1 MRGGTRIDWHHCPR
15 AAMRRMRVAPP
26 QHAFCDND
34 SPSHEYGRMSCRPLA
49 HPPAPDRRTRI
60 ADGFAGFSH
69 AARTRSQRQR
79 QRQRQRQSQSQ
90 SQSQSQ
96 RYQAIETTR

>member
-1 MRGGTRIDWHHCPR
+1 
-15 AAMRRMRVAPP
+15 
-26 QHAFCDND
+26 
-34 SPSHEYGRMSCRPLA
+34 MSCRPLA
-49 HPPAPDRRTRI
+49 HPPDPDRRTRI

-79 QRQRQRQSQSQ
+79 QRQ
-90 SQSQSQ
+90 SQ